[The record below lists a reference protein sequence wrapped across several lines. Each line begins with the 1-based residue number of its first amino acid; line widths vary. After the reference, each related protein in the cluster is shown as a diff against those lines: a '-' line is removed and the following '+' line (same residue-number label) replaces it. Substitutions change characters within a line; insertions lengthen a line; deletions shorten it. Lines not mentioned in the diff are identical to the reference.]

1 MISKR
6 AVAKPEAW
14 SELCALANKKCG
26 GVPVALLA
34 EHVLRVAEGG
44 DWPVLRAAME
54 AALRRFAACRK
65 EGMKVASRPER
76 GRPFGDYTTRRPRER
91 PRSYR
96 TLLRGLDPL
105 DASCDCRDFV
115 RNSLG
120 LCKHVVT
127 VLLDLATR
135 PRSWQRALDGPDAR
149 TGLCWYPVRP
159 LTGDGDW
166 IEGIRLADA
175 PNGGKAWERVR
186 AWFGK
191 EAPGGRR
198 IRQTPTASQ
207 RLRLVNDLLRV
218 RRSLDPALHALLL
231 DEKRRLARA
240 GSANPPLSLRGLK
253 RKLYPY
259 QSAGVRRFLRDGV
272 LLLGD
277 DMGLGK
283 TAQATASC
291 HALLASGKVSRGLLI
306 VPASLKPQWLREW
319 RLFSDAPVAVVEGSP
334 DQRADIYEKTRRG
347 FLIANYE
354 QVLRDLELM
363 RAWKPGIVVLDE
375 AQRIKNWATKTAT
388 YVKTL
393 NPPFKLVLTGTPM
406 ENRLDELASLMDWVD
421 DRALE
426 PKWRLAPWHTIF
438 ANGSKEV
445 IGARNLD
452 TLRRRIGHRLL
463 RRTRKEVLGDLP
475 ARTDTVV
482 PVEMTEDQQDAHD
495 ALRQPIAQLMRIA
508 QSRPLTQAQFL
519 KLMQLLTTQ
528 RIIANG
534 LAQSGFTAVWPD
546 LPPQGPSGA
555 AALKALDS
563 PKLAELREIVKQLAI
578 EQGRKIVIFSQWRRM
593 LQLAQWATRDI
604 MEDAGLRAAFFTGK
618 ESARRRTNNIVDF
631 HDDPDTRILFC
642 TDAGGVG
649 LNLQR
654 AATCCINLDLPW
666 NPAVLEQRIARIHRI
681 GQEKPIDVYNLVSVA
696 SIEERIAT
704 LVRDKKALFDGL
716 FEGTTDQITFAGS
729 VSFLSQL
736 KEIAEPVPE
745 LSIDEDAAEER
756 RVDSVVAAADES
768 TDPSTD
774 PVSETPRRGVQELF
788 AGIRVETMPDG
799 AMRIEAPPEAAE
811 TLAGLFEAMAGMLR
825 GSSATSDRE
834 EALSRSNR
842 A

>member
-1 MISKR
+1 MISKLAPEGSEAYLELR
-6 AVAKPEAW
+6 SLVGKQSGEVPAEMLAK
-14 SELCALANKKCG
+14 
-26 GVPVALLA
+26 
-34 EHVLRVAEGG
+34 HVLAVAEGG

-54 AALRRFAACRK
+54 AVLRRFAAGRK
-65 EGMKVASRPER
+65 EELKLASRPKR
-76 GRPFGDYTTRRPRER
+76 GQPFGIYTTRRPREPVR
-91 PRSYR
+91 PYR
-96 TLLRGLDPL
+96 TLLRGLQPL

-120 LCKHVVT
+120 LCKHVTT
-127 VLLDLATR
+127 VLLDLASR
-135 PRSWQRALDGPDAR
+135 PRKWQRALDSTAA
-149 TGLCWYPVRP
+149 TGGLSWDPVRP

-166 IEGIRLADA
+166 MEGIRLGDG
-175 PNGGKAWERVR
+175 PQRGQAWERILRRV
-186 AWFGK
+186 GK
-191 EAPGGRR
+191 
-198 IRQTPTASQ
+198 PTSGAGQ
-207 RLRLVNDLLRV
+207 RLRLVEDLLAV
-218 RRSLDPALHALLL
+218 RSVDPALRVLLR
-231 DEKRRLARA
+231 DEKRRLASAA
-240 GSANPPLSLRGLK
+240 GGNTLPALRGLK
-253 RKLYPY
+253 RELYPY
-259 QSAGVRRFLRDGV
+259 QKDGVRRFLREGV

-319 RLFSDAPVAVVEGSP
+319 GLFSDAPIAIVEGSP
-334 DQRADIYEKTRRG
+334 DQRAAIYSKTRRG

-363 RAWKPGIVVLDE
+363 RGWKPGIVVLDE

-393 NPPFKLVLTGTPM
+393 QPPYRLVLTGTPM

-438 ANGSKEV
+438 ADGSREV
-445 IGARNLD
+445 LGARNLD
-452 TLRRRIGHRLL
+452 TLRQRIGPRML

-475 ARTDTVV
+475 PRTDTVV
-482 PVEMTEDQQDAHD
+482 PVEMTEDQQGAHD
-495 ALRQPIAQLMRIA
+495 ELKQPIARIMA
-508 QSRPLTQAQFL
+508 IARTRPLTQSLFL

-534 LAQSGFTAVWPD
+534 LAQSGFTSVWPE
-546 LPPQGPSGA
+546 LPPRGPSSV

-563 PKLAELREIVKQLAI
+563 PKLAELREIVTQLAV
-578 EQGRKIVIFSQWRRM
+578 EQGRKVVIFSQWRRM
-593 LQLAQWATRDI
+593 LQLAHWATRDI
-604 MEDAGLRAAFFTGK
+604 LEDAGLRAAFFTGK
-618 ESARRRTNNIVDF
+618 ESARRRTQNIVDF
-631 HDDPDTRILFC
+631 HDDPDTRLLFC

-681 GQEKPIDVYNLVSVA
+681 GQANPIDVYNLVSEA
-696 SIEERIAT
+696 SIEARIAT
-704 LVRDKKALFDGL
+704 LVRDKQALFDGL

-729 VSFLSQL
+729 ASFLGQL
-736 KEIAEPVPE
+736 KQIVEPPVVPE
-745 LSIDEDAAEER
+745 AAVEVGADGEVAAERLLDE
-756 RVDSVVAAADES
+756 VVAAADES
-768 TDPSTD
+768 TDP
-774 PVSETPRRGVQELF
+774 VAETPPPPSGAPELL
-788 AGIRVETMPDG
+788 AGIRIETSPDG

-825 GSSATSDRE
+825 KGAAATDRA
-834 EALSRSNR
+834 EA
-842 A
+842 